1 MNSIS
6 VDDIIDQALRQPEKE
21 RARIAEILI
30 SSPEKSVDR
39 DIELAWQ
46 EEVARRSKEIDS
58 GTVKCIPWE
67 EVRDKVR
74 RNASVEN

>member
-30 SSPEKSVDR
+30 SSLEKSVDR